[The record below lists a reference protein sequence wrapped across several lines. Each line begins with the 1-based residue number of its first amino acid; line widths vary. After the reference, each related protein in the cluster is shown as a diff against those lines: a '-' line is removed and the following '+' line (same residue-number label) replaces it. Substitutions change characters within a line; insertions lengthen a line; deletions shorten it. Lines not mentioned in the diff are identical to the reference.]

1 MKESYSLVRQSE
13 LLNRLVLDYKT
24 AGDLGKVGEVWLDPH
39 LHTVRGLTSQSGFWK
54 AKARAF
60 TWDSIKAIGEDSIMV
75 ISEGADPAPKKP
87 ETVKSVIGHEL
98 WTGSGSRAGHIV
110 DCLIDSETGKV
121 VYYLFRSDGWSGL
134 MEGIYALQP
143 SAISSIG
150 NKRLI
155 AEDEAVRQSEKYA
168 EGLEEK
174 LHAAQDFLK
183 RDVEKTKEEWEVAQQ
198 KGRAIAEQ
206 VQEKTQVV
214 TEQLK
219 DKFVQAKSSEEAADL
234 SDNGAESSPA
244 DEPKPSS
251 V

>member
-1 MKESYSLVRQSE
+1 MNESHSLVRQSE
-13 LLNRLVLDYKT
+13 LSNRLVLDYKT
-24 AGDLGKVGEVWLDPH
+24 ANDLGKVGEVWIDPH
-39 LHTVRGLTSQSGFWK
+39 VHTVRGLTSQSGFWN

-60 TWDSIKAIGEDSIMV
+60 TWDCIKAIGKDSIMV
-75 ISEGADPAPKKP
+75 ISEGADTAPKKP

-134 MEGIYALQP
+134 MEGIYALRP

-150 NKRLI
+150 SERLI

-183 RDVEKTKEEWEVAQQ
+183 QDVEKSKEDWEVAQQ
-198 KGRAIAEQ
+198 EGRAIAKQ
-206 VQEKTQVV
+206 VQETTQAV

-219 DKFVQAKSSEEAADL
+219 NKFVQPKSSEEPADPL
-234 SDNGAESSPA
+234 DNGSEPNTA
-244 DEPKPSS
+244 DEPKLSN